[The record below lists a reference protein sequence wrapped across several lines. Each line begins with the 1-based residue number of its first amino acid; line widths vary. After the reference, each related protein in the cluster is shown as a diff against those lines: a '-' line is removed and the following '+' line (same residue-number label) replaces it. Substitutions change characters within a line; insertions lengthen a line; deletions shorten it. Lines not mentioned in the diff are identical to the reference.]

1 MKKQM
6 STRLLNLQLNMQS
19 NAKIDDLYRKL
30 QDNQNS
36 WFALDF
42 ILDHLTEAQKVRVRT
57 YIKGLLKEE
66 KNVNLVI

>member
-1 MKKQM
+1 
-6 STRLLNLQLNMQS
+6 MQS

-30 QDNQNS
+30 QDNENS

-66 KNVNLVI
+66 KEVNKTQL

>member
-1 MKKQM
+1 
-6 STRLLNLQLNMQS
+6 MQS

-30 QDNQNS
+30 QDNENS

-57 YIKGLLKEE
+57 YIKGLLKDE
-66 KNVNLVI
+66 KEGK

>member
-1 MKKQM
+1 MKKQT
-6 STRLLNLQLNMQS
+6 STQYQLNMQS

-30 QDNQNS
+30 QDNENR

-57 YIKGLLKEE
+57 YIKGLLKDE
-66 KNVNLVI
+66 KEGK

>member
-1 MKKQM
+1 MKKQT
-6 STRLLNLQLNMQS
+6 STQYQLNIQS

-30 QDNQNS
+30 QDNENS

-66 KNVNLVI
+66 KEVNKTQL